1 MDTSVARRR
10 ISGRKLMA
18 ALTAGVLALPGCAV
32 TAEPPHSATA
42 EMPHALR
49 GVWRM
54 GEEPCDTP
62 HPDGDGVLTI
72 GANGWQGYEHRASL
86 RSIAPEPGA
95 SGRWRV
101 TAEEEVYL
109 GSQFDS
115 VASTFE
121 LNGLRLTIREG
132 DTAEVYSRCFST

>member
-1 MDTSVARRR
+1 MDTSVAWRR
-10 ISGRKLMA
+10 IPGRNLVA
-18 ALTAGVLALPGCAV
+18 AITAGALALPGCVAI
-32 TAEPPHSATA
+32 AEPRLSATV
-42 EMPHALR
+42 EMPQALQ

-95 SGRWRV
+95 SGRWEV
-101 TAEEEVYL
+101 AAEEVYL
-109 GSQFDS
+109 SSQFDL
-115 VASTFE
+115 VAYTFE
-121 LNGLRLTIREG
+121 LSGSRLIIRTDG
-132 DTAEVYSRCFST
+132 TAEVYSRCGLGR